1 MLIDFVK
8 SEEINY
14 LEEIMKF
21 ASGLQ
26 LNLNK
31 NIFFFYFILFIIL
44 QSAKILLLPS
54 KNEKNN
60 ATIKNITLSLPIQ
73 FLVSCN

>member
-31 NIFFFYFILFIIL
+31 NIFFFLFHFIYYITVGENII
-44 QSAKILLLPS
+44 
-54 KNEKNN
+54 
-60 ATIKNITLSLPIQ
+60 ATIKKRKK
-73 FLVSCN
+73 